1 MPGSLKYL
9 HLFRSGPAGRK
20 SNGDYR
26 VRFLSCLAAS
36 LLLVLTAVR
45 LWPPPSGKTYALAYS
60 VRPQEVIEIDE
71 IQPTRQS
78 NQKPPPPAP
87 PIPLVVPNETVL
99 EDVELDLSDNL
110 SVERPEV
117 GEAPEPG
124 PVVERSPGPTVGPK
138 TVRFVE
144 PEYTREARRK
154 RVRAELVLKVLVDE
168 KGKVRETEILERFL
182 LDRDGGEK
190 TPVDVLG
197 YGLEEAAIAAA
208 ERWVFRPA
216 RRDGR
221 PVAAYTTLTF
231 TFGV

>member
-1 MPGSLKYL
+1 MPGRLKYL
-9 HLFRSGPAGRK
+9 HHLS
-20 SNGDYR
+20 DYR
-26 VRFLSCLAAS
+26 VRFLSCLVAS
-36 LLLVLTAVR
+36 LLLVVATVR
-45 LWPPPSGKTYALAYS
+45 LWPPLSEKAIGPAYP
-60 VRPQEVIEIDE
+60 VRAQEVIDIEE
-71 IQPTRQS
+71 IQQTSQR

-87 PIPLVVPNETVL
+87 AIPIAVPDETVL

-117 GEAPEPG
+117 GRAPDPG
-124 PVVERSPGPTVGPK
+124 PVEERPAGPTVGPK

-154 RVRAELVLKVLVDE
+154 RVRAELVVKVLVDE
-168 KGKVRETEILERFL
+168 KGQVRETEILERFL
-182 LDRDGGEK
+182 LDKEGEGK
-190 TPVDVLG
+190 TPVEMLG

-221 PVAAYTTLTF
+221 PVPAYTTLTF